1 MRYIRIVEIRDLK
14 PEQHAGLEAQL
25 SELLSYYHRQLDRLD
40 RRRFPR
46 DGEMF
51 PRTLA
56 AMKAAH
62 ALWEHIA
69 FNPPRKKHGNGERL
83 PF

>member
-1 MRYIRIVEIRDLK
+1 MEIRDLK
-14 PEQHAGLEAQL
+14 PEQHAALEAQL
-25 SELLSYYHRQLDRLD
+25 SELLAYYHRLLDRLD

-51 PRTLA
+51 RRTLA

-69 FNPPRKKHGNGERL
+69 FNPPGKKHGDGERL